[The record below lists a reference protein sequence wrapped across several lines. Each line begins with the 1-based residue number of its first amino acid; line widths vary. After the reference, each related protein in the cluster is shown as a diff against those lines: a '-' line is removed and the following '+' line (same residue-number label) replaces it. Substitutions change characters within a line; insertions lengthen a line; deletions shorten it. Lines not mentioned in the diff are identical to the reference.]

1 MDSSHSVQHN
11 KCSNLSTSQDIFEKT
26 AADEKDN
33 ELIKGTLD
41 LLDAGERKIKL
52 CDEHKSIVLTLG
64 NTGSGKSA
72 FIQWIAGDNTKL
84 IAKAVK
90 EGTGEYIIEDNDR
103 IGDSTVNSKTIFPE
117 LVVEKKTN
125 LAYYDCPGFND
136 TRSTSYDIATTYF
149 IKKILNHAERVKMI
163 LIINH
168 PSVKKGVDRQDFMSL
183 IKHVTKLVK
192 DCNKFKNSIAIVAT
206 KVDNHYIKRESSF
219 VRVEDDK
226 IIEGFADFLRE
237 VRQELEKSTENPG
250 ISANEKQFLD
260 NAIKLVEALL
270 VKNGDH
276 YAKIGIFR
284 RPDESG
290 QLSNVSL
297 LQAGRKIIKDL
308 LNENL
313 NFTSKHDDDFGYT
326 ISEKSKNEI
335 NDIVEEINQIIWS
348 DVSNIAQRIDKKF
361 QCVVGQMRSKIKSSI
376 SNTNLFNVVQSETRM
391 LFSEFEKGC
400 EAIFNLVE
408 EIQVLK
414 NPETL
419 ARKIDEIVTSL
430 DIDISKEKVT
440 RISNG
445 GKYVS
450 FLQVVSDKELSMRP
464 WVDLFKNTLTFIS
477 ESKRNIRDDINDA
490 AEKIDIRMLSELEA
504 IAKFMQQQYTEKM
517 KQLEIQ
523 ELPDILATEN
533 DAILKFTENIRSLA
547 TPSELITE
555 IQNISN
561 CIRTDMPKEN
571 MSNVKIFGE
580 YLEFL
585 RLISGAE
592 LKSGS
597 PTWTHPFKTLA
608 KGLNDSEKWYRFLW
622 DLYIKFSQFEIQK
635 DRHRY
640 NVANIEDWG
649 KPEKAQG
656 IAITASNFEQF
667 LSKIAKYNI
676 KEYHNVKNIAIKGLK
691 LDELNHVLTLTLKH
705 KIDIR
710 CKDSDIFVIGDFISI
725 EELMTVELKHDKYK
739 DYPSLLKSGKYKF
752 INIFALNTIFIDYDV
767 SFKGLELPV
776 VSVAPKWKV
785 IGTKRIELNGPDGE
799 PYIEPKAKDGS
810 SPGSAGED
818 GQPGRP
824 GGPGGNFWGIGEI
837 FENGANLTVSANGG
851 RGGQGQDGGNGSKG
865 YDGST
870 PSNLNFT
877 CESDYKTISG
887 FKCELITYH
896 VLPGRCVGIGACR
909 QYIPDRGHC
918 RYRIFGTSGGKGG
931 NGGHGG
937 KRGKGGYPGNIKI
950 LELNGNSKISKVICE
965 GRDGENGKGG
975 TGGNGGRNGDDVV
988 AEYVLNSKGCTVVER
1003 KNNGRRPP
1011 GNSGNDGSNDNDM
1024 ESPKKPVLKKELVDL
1039 ITEFENCSI
1048 KNLTDR
1054 FKRCTLNTFLK
1065 HLKKNKD
1072 ANVLK
1077 Q

>member
-1 MDSSHSVQHN
+1 MIKSSYHPLLHEASPTTHGKSP
-11 KCSNLSTSQDIFEKT
+11 KCGNRKSTT
-26 AADEKDN
+26 Y
-33 ELIKGTLD
+33 
-41 LLDAGERKIKL
+41 
-52 CDEHKSIVLTLG
+52 
-64 NTGSGKSA
+64 SGKST

-84 IAKAVK
+84 IANEVK

-103 IGDSTVNSKTIFPE
+103 IGDSTINSKTIFPE

-125 LAYYDCPGFND
+125 SAYYDCPGFND
-136 TRSTSYDIATTYF
+136 TRSTNYDIATTYF

-168 PSVKKGVDRQDFMSL
+168 PSVKKCIDRQDFMSL
-183 IKHVTKLVK
+183 IKHVTDLVK
-192 DCNKFKNSIAIVAT
+192 DCNKFKNSIAVVAT

-219 VRVEDDK
+219 VLVEDDK
-226 IIEGFADFLRE
+226 IIEGIADFLWE
-237 VRQELEKSTENPG
+237 VRQDLEKLTNNPG

-260 NAIKLVEALL
+260 NAINLIDTLL
-270 VKNGDH
+270 VKDGNH

-284 RPDESG
+284 RPDKSG
-290 QLSNVSL
+290 QVNDISL
-297 LQAGRKIIKDL
+297 LQAGKKTTIDL

-313 NFTSKHDDDFGYT
+313 NFTSKYEEDFGYT

-335 NDIVEEINQIIWS
+335 NALVEEINQIIWS
-348 DVSNIAQRIDKKF
+348 NVSNIVLKIDEKF
-361 QCVVGQMRSKIKSSI
+361 QCVVGQLRNKIKSFI
-376 SNTNLFNVVQSETRM
+376 SNTNLLNRDQLETRI

-400 EAIFNLVE
+400 EAIFNMVG
-408 EIQVLK
+408 EIRVLK

-419 ARKIDEIVTSL
+419 ARKMDNIITSL
-430 DIDISKEKVT
+430 GIDISKEKVI

-477 ESKRNIRDDINDA
+477 ESKKNIRDDINEA
-490 AEKIDIRMLSELEA
+490 AEKIDTRMLSELEA
-504 IAKFMQQQYTEKM
+504 IAKFMQEQYIEKM

-523 ELPDILATEN
+523 ELPDILGTQN
-533 DAILKFTENIRSLA
+533 NAILNFIEKIQTLT
-547 TPSELITE
+547 TPSEFLTA

-561 CIRTDMPKEN
+561 CIRIDMPKEN

-580 YLEFL
+580 CLEFL
-585 RLISGAE
+585 QIISGE
-592 LKSGS
+592 EPNIGS
-597 PTWTHPFKTLA
+597 STWAHPFKNLA
-608 KGLNDSEKWYRFLW
+608 KDLNESEKWYRFLW

-640 NVANIEDWG
+640 NVANIDDWG
-649 KPEKAQG
+649 ETEKAQG

-667 LSKIAKYNI
+667 LSKIANYNI
-676 KEYHNVKNIAIKGLK
+676 KEYHNVKNIAVNGLK

-710 CKDSDIFVIGDFISI
+710 CKYSEILVTGDYISI
-725 EELMTVELKHDKYK
+725 EELMTVELKRDKYK

-776 VSVAPKWKV
+776 ICVAPKWKV
-785 IGTKRIELNGPDGE
+785 VGTKRIDLNGTDGE
-799 PYIEPKAKDGS
+799 PYCEPKARDGT
-810 SPGSAGED
+810 SPGCAGED

-824 GGPGGNFWGIGEI
+824 GGPGGIFWGIGEI
-837 FENGANLTVSANGG
+837 FENGANLTISANGG
-851 RGGQGQDGGNGSKG
+851 RGGPGQNGGNGSKG

-870 PSNLNFT
+870 PTNLNFT

-896 VLPGRCVGIGACR
+896 VLPGRTVGIGACR
-909 QYIPDRGHC
+909 EYIPDRGHC
-918 RYRIFGTSGGKGG
+918 RYRIFGTYGGKGG

-937 KRGKGGYPGNIKI
+937 KRGKGGYPGNIQI
-950 LELNGNSKISKVICE
+950 LELNGDSKILKVFRE
-965 GRDGENGKGG
+965 GRDGENGKEG
-975 TGGNGGRNGDDVV
+975 TGGNGGRNGDDIV
-988 AEYVLNSKGCTVVER
+988 AEYVINSKGYTVVER
-1003 KNNGRRPP
+1003 RNNGRRLP
-1011 GNSGNDGSNDNDM
+1011 GNSGKNGSNDKGI
-1024 ESPKKPVLKKELVDL
+1024 ESPQKPVLKKELVDL
-1039 ITEFENCSI
+1039 ITVFENCSV

-1054 FKRCTLNTFLK
+1054 FKKCTLNTFLK
-1065 HLKKNKD
+1065 HLNRTKY
-1072 ANVLK
+1072 VLTF
-1077 Q
+1077 